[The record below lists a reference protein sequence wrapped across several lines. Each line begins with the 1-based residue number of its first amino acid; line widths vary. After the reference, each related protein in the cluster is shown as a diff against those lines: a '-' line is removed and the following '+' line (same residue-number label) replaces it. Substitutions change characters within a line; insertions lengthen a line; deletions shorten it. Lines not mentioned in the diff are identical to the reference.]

1 MSLYC
6 LPPPFFSKVAL
17 TFPPGLF
24 NKCGFWIYAQFQST
38 GCQKLQLIIYSPDAQ
53 KSLRN
58 DSTLVYF
65 GGNVEFYHIV
75 HNHRGLHKLYF
86 CLTNQATCTAIL
98 GKGTSMLKMKIF
110 CSRQTPREQ
119 KGKKKSDLLKV
130 IIKHGRRTE
139 GEGG

>member
-1 MSLYC
+1 MH
-6 LPPPFFSKVAL
+6 
-17 TFPPGLF
+17 
-24 NKCGFWIYAQFQST
+24 
-38 GCQKLQLIIYSPDAQ
+38 
-53 KSLRN
+53 RN

-98 GKGTSMLKMKIF
+98 GKENSMLKMKIF
-110 CSRQTPREQ
+110 LQQADSTRAERE
-119 KGKKKSDLLKV
+119 KKSDLLKV